1 MDFALTVEEKVFQ
14 KELADFLENEMPEGW
29 DDPQPDIYAVGRQE
43 MEMRR
48 KFGDKGWRTMAWPKE
63 YGGQAATPVMQ
74 LIFKEMVS
82 HRGAQKVEDQGID
95 FIGPTII
102 IHGTEEQKKEHLT
115 RISKGEA
122 FWCQGFSE
130 PEAGSD
136 LAGLQTR
143 AVEDGDDY
151 VINGRKIWTSFAH
164 LANWMHILTRTD
176 PDAPKHRGITYF
188 LLDMAS
194 PGISI
199 RPLITMAGQHHF
211 NEVTFDNVRVPK
223 KNMLGEK
230 NRGWYAAMAALDFER
245 SGIEYPGRA
254 RRLLEDVTRYAQETK
269 VNGKTL
275 IEEPGCAGQA
285 GRVCHRHRGEPPAVL
300 PHRLDAGRGPRPQP
314 RGLDRQAVRI
324 GDVAAGGEHLHPHP
338 GSREPADR
346 GLQARPDG
354 GCYSGLLP

>member
-1 MDFALTVEEKVFQ
+1 MDFALTAEEIAFQ
-14 KELADFLENEMPEGW
+14 KELAGFLENEMPEGW

-115 RISKGEA
+115 RISKGDA

-176 PDAPKHRGITYF
+176 PRRSQAPGHNLLPAGHDHAGHIHPPTDHHGRPAPLQRGY
-188 LLDMAS
+188 LRQRPRPEEEHAGRKE
-194 PGISI
+194 PG
-199 RPLITMAGQHHF
+199 AG
-211 NEVTFDNVRVPK
+211 TPPWRR
-223 KNMLGEK
+223 LTS
-230 NRGWYAAMAALDFER
+230 R
-245 SGIEYPGRA
+245 GRA
-254 RRLLEDVTRYAQETK
+254 SSTRAEHGDYW
-269 VNGKTL
+269 KT
-275 IEEPGCAGQA
+275 
-285 GRVCHRHRGEPPAVL
+285 
-300 PHRLDAGRGPRPQP
+300 
-314 RGLDRQAVRI
+314 
-324 GDVAAGGEHLHPHP
+324 
-338 GSREPADR
+338 
-346 GLQARPDG
+346 
-354 GCYSGLLP
+354 